1 MALNW
6 QIVFVLALAAI
17 IIYFLLRI
25 RSKMKGMPGATD
37 RMNTLDLI
45 KNWQA
50 EKAKEAQYQAEL
62 KARARELAKPQVE
75 KIMMQR
81 YVDEEIKVATT
92 DKSTQ
97 AKDTLKTGLG
107 LDIDKA
113 ASRDNIAYMTGRPV
127 NNNPG
132 GNMFNKNNLKD
143 MGVDQHN
150 DIFSKGRIQEMSRGN
165 VSQEKLRNAAS
176 NNVNWDGGVKKA
188 LHNENKMEGLNRVL
202 YGNKK

>member
-1 MALNW
+1 MVLNW

-25 RSKMKGMPGATD
+25 RSKMKAMPGATAK
-37 RMNTLDLI
+37 MNAIELI

-50 EKAKEAQYQAEL
+50 EKAKEDQYQNEL
-62 KARARELAKPQVE
+62 KARAKELAKPQVE

-81 YVDEEIKVATT
+81 YVDEQIKVATT

-97 AKDTLKTGLG
+97 AKDSLKMGLG

-127 NNNPG
+127 NNPG
-132 GNMFNKNNLKD
+132 GNMFNKDNLKD
-143 MGVDQHN
+143 MGVDQHK
-150 DIFSKGRIQEMSRGN
+150 DIFSKMRIEEMTKGN
-165 VSQEKLRNAAS
+165 VSQDKLRNAAS

-188 LHNENKMEGLNRVL
+188 LHNENKMSGLDRAL

>member
-1 MALNW
+1 MNW
-6 QIVFVLALAAI
+6 QTVFVLALAAI
-17 IIYFLLRI
+17 ILYFLLRI
-25 RSKMKGMPGATD
+25 RSKMKAMPGATEK
-37 RMNTLDLI
+37 MNAIELI

-50 EKAKEAQYQAEL
+50 EKAKEAQYQNDL
-62 KARARELAKPQVE
+62 KARAKELAKPQVE

-81 YVDEEIKVATT
+81 FVDEEIRVATT

-97 AKDTLKTGLG
+97 AKDTLKSGLG

-127 NNNPG
+127 NNNNSSG
-132 GNMFNKNNLKD
+132 MFNKDNLKD
-143 MGVDQHN
+143 MGVDQHK
-150 DIFSKGRIQEMSRGN
+150 DIFSKMRIEEMTKGN

-176 NNVNWDGGVKKA
+176 NNMNWEGGVKKA
-188 LHNENKMEGLNRVL
+188 LHNENKMSGLDRAL